1 MSGSLINPTGCD
13 TMTALLMEHNNLPRE
28 NLSVISLSP
37 APFMVDKNK
46 SHHSEHHTTNITGKI
61 VTACRERNSPE
72 QQRNTTIL
80 KKGTGLHYHDY

>member
-1 MSGSLINPTGCD
+1 MSGSLINRTGWWSGD
-13 TMTALLMEHNNLPRE
+13 TITALLIRHNNLPRE

-72 QQRNTTIL
+72 QQRKTSIL
-80 KKGTGLHYHDY
+80 ISKLNKTK